1 MVTIDEAHKI
11 FDRLPDYR
19 RAFDDMKRL
28 KELGFPIVAIS
39 ATLTDKEI
47 RCLKQLYL

>member
-19 RAFDDMKRL
+19 QAFDDMKWL
-28 KELGFPIVAIS
+28 KELGCQIVAMF

-47 RCLKQLYL
+47 WCLKQLYL